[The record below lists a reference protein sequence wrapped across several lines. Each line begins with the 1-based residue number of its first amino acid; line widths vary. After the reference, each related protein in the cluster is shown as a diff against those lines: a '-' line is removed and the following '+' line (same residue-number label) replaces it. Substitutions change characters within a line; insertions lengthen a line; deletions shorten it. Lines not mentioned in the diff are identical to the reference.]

1 MPGLKAAQRP
11 VAFVAFCNK
20 IFAERIPMRVA
31 SENRNFRTD
40 VMRRMEASFA
50 QNVRCHRRGGRFSM
64 HSCDEDR
71 TLCSHDCGKHLRPP
85 HGRFPEITRAQK
97 DRIINRDRR
106 GKDDE
111 IGVAGVVRM
120 MILMKTQTKPS
131 QSIRLHGA
139 GFVGAANLVPKLEQK
154 CRDTAH
160 PAAGYADKMNLM
172 MLTREQFRKIK
183 LRGVLHGSYI
193 SPWL

>member
-1 MPGLKAAQRP
+1 MG
-11 VAFVAFCNK
+11 
-20 IFAERIPMRVA
+20 IG

-40 VMRRMEASFA
+40 VMRWMEAGFA
-50 QNVRCHRRGGRFSM
+50 QNVRCHRRGSRFSV
-64 HSCDEDR
+64 HSRDEDR
-71 TLCSHDCGKHLRPP
+71 AFCSHNGGKRLRPP
-85 HGRFPEITRAQK
+85 HGRFREITRAQK
-97 DRIINRDRR
+97 DRIVDRDRR
-106 GKDDE
+106 GKDNE

-120 MILMKTQTKPS
+120 MVLVKTQTEPL